1 MFAVIHRQP
10 ATAHDA
16 AASGPTAAPS
26 VCQGSL
32 ALRGVTFAYP
42 SAPDQPVLRDFS
54 LSVPAG
60 KMVALVGQSGSG
72 KSTIVS
78 LIERFYDVQ
87 AGHVRRHC
95 STMYFSAG
103 SGPSGTA

>member
-1 MFAVIHRQP
+1 MVLQ
-10 ATAHDA
+10 
-16 AASGPTAAPS
+16 
-26 VCQGSL
+26 
-32 ALRGVTFAYP
+32 GVTFAYP
-42 SAPDQPVLRDFS
+42 SAPDQPVLHDFS

-87 AGHVRRHC
+87 AGQVR
-95 STMYFSAG
+95 
-103 SGPSGTA
+103 